1 MKIIFLTGGVYSS
14 LGKGVVLS
22 SIGKVL
28 QFEGYQCNVLK
39 FDPYLNYN
47 SKFLSP
53 LQHGEV
59 FVTKDGEETDLDLG
73 HYERFLGIELDS
85 SSCYTTGKIFHKL
98 LEKERAGEYDGKTVQ
113 IVPHLVN
120 EILLTLEH
128 FRQSGTEILLI
139 ELGGTV
145 FDLEQKPFI
154 LAASQLK
161 QKKEDNLVFIHLAP
175 LLHLNHNNEK
185 KTKPIQHSLALLA
198 QLNIVPEILI
208 LKGGE
213 EISEAELS
221 KISFNFPAIPKEH
234 ILSAPYKLDI
244 YEIPLQLYITEKLFE
259 KISPILKLDTIP
271 RDIESGRKY
280 LKEWTD
286 FNEQIKAIKKYQVK
300 IAIIGKYSNSP
311 ESYYSIIQS
320 LKFAG
325 YQLSADVSIKI
336 IQSTDL
342 TAEQQLEGFHAIC
355 VPPGFGSKSLKGML
369 LAIKYA
375 REKKIP
381 FLGICF
387 GMQLAVIE
395 YFRNVLGLIG
405 ADSVELNPNTTFP
418 IFTSWNEEQEMRLG
432 NRTVKFEVGS
442 KISQVYGIPEKQAR
456 HRNKFVLN
464 LDLAKEKLAEDDELV
479 FSAFEEEIVEAIE
492 LKSHPFFIGVQYHP
506 EFSSRPNDPEKLFLS
521 LIAKAIDKIIVL

>member
-14 LGKGVVLS
+14 LGKGVILS

-28 QFEGYQCNVLK
+28 QFEGYKCNVLK

-85 SSCYTTGKIFHKL
+85 HSCYTTGKIFQRL
-98 LEKERAGEYDGKTVQ
+98 LDKERRGEYDGKTVQ
-113 IVPHLVN
+113 VAPHLVN

-128 FRQSGTEILLI
+128 FRESGTEILLI

-154 LAASQLK
+154 LAASQM
-161 QKKEDNLVFIHLAP
+161 KKRKGDELTFVHLAP
-175 LLHLNHNNEK
+175 LLHLSHNNEK

-198 QLNIVPEILI
+198 QLGIVPDLLI
-208 LKGGE
+208 LKGDK

-221 KISFNFPAIPKEH
+221 KISFNFPAIPEEN
-234 ILSAPYKLDI
+234 ILSAPYLLDI
-244 YEIPLQLYITEKLFE
+244 YEIPLQLYQTEKLFE
-259 KISPILKLDTIP
+259 KISPILKLDSVS
-271 RDIESGRKY
+271 RDVEKGKQY
-280 LKEWTD
+280 LKEWID
-286 FNEQIKAIKKYQVK
+286 FNEQIKAPKKYQLRV
-300 IAIIGKYSNSP
+300 AIVGKYSNSP

-325 YQLSADVSIKI
+325 YKLSAELSIEL
-336 IQSTDL
+336 IQSAEL
-342 TAEQQLEGFHAIC
+342 TSEEQLEGFQAIC
-355 VPPGFGSKSLKGML
+355 VPPGFGNKSLNGIF

-395 YFRNVLGLIG
+395 YFRNVLGLE
-405 ADSVELNPNTTFP
+405 ADSVELNPNTSCP
-418 IFTSWNEEQEMRLG
+418 IFTSWSEKQEMRLG
-432 NRTVKFEVGS
+432 NRTITFDPAS
-442 KISQVYGIPEKQAR
+442 KIAQIYEISEKVTR
-456 HRNKFVLN
+456 HRNKYVLN
-464 LDLAKEKLAEDDELV
+464 LELAKEKLASDSELI
-479 FSAFEEEIVEAIE
+479 FSASEGEIVEAIE
-492 LKSHPFFIGVQYHP
+492 LKNHPFFIGVQYHP
-506 EFSSRPNDPEKLFLS
+506 EFNSRPNDPEKLFLA
-521 LIAKAIDKIIVL
+521 LIEKTIEQNY

>member
-14 LGKGVVLS
+14 LGKGVILS

-28 QFEGYQCNVLK
+28 QFEGYKCNVLK

-73 HYERFLGIELDS
+73 HYERFLDMELNS
-85 SSCYTTGKIFHKL
+85 NSCFTTGKIFHRL
-98 LEKERAGEYDGKTVQ
+98 LEKERSGKYDGKTVQ

-120 EILLTLEH
+120 EILSTLDN
-128 FRQSGTEILLI
+128 FRNSGTEILLI

-161 QKKEDNLVFIHLAP
+161 QRQEDDLAFVHLAP
-175 LLHLNHNNEK
+175 MLHLSHNNEK
-185 KTKPIQHSLALLA
+185 KTKPVQHSLALLG
-198 QLNIVPEILI
+198 QLGIVPDLLI
-208 LKGGE
+208 LKGE
-213 EISEAELS
+213 KEISEAELS
-221 KISFNFPAIPKEH
+221 KISFNFPAIPKEN
-234 ILSAPYKLDI
+234 ILSAPYALDI
-244 YEIPLQLYITEKLFE
+244 YEIPLQLYFSERLFE
-259 KISPILKLDTIP
+259 KISPILKLDLSSRNIAKGK
-271 RDIESGRKY
+271 RY

-286 FNEQIKAIKKYQVK
+286 FNEQIKEVKKYHIKV
-300 IAIIGKYSNSP
+300 AIVGKYSDSP

-325 YQLSADVSIKI
+325 YKLSADISIKI
-336 IQSTDL
+336 IHSSDL
-342 TAEQQLEGFHAIC
+342 TSPKQLSNFQVIC
-355 VPPGFGSKSLKGML
+355 VPPGFGSKSLSGIF

-375 REKKIP
+375 RENKIP

-395 YFRNVLGLIG
+395 YFRNVLNLLG

-418 IFTSWNEEQEMRLG
+418 VFVPWKENMDMRLG
-432 NRTVKFEVGS
+432 NRTIKLEGFS
-442 KISQVYGIPEKQAR
+442 KMHQIYGTLEKEAR
-456 HRNKFVLN
+456 HRNKYVLN
-464 LDLAKEKLAEDDELV
+464 LKLAKEKLVNDKELI
-479 FSAFEEEIVEAIE
+479 FSAYEGDIVEAIE
-492 LKSHPFFIGVQYHP
+492 LKNHPFFIAVQYHP
-506 EFSSRPNDPEKLFLS
+506 EFNSRPNNPEKLFVS
-521 LIAKAIDKIIVL
+521 LIQKAIDKHH